1 MKTILTTLATVVV
14 GLLAFPDTAEA
25 RPHGHHGSSHTYK
38 SGHSSCGCAIY
49 TKRIISSYDCYH
61 RPVYRYYSVPVVH
74 KCRSNHSYRNH
85 YSSGYRYNSYKGH
98 HRSHYGHR
106 DRRYG
111 HRTYGSHISFRT
123 GFGNVQICR

>member
-74 KCRSNHSYRNH
+74 KCRSNHSYRSNRSH
-85 YSSGYRYNSYKGH
+85 YSSGYRHNSY
-98 HRSHYGHR
+98 YGHR
-106 DRRYG
+106 DRHYG
-111 HRTYGSHISFRT
+111 HRTYGSHISFSTGYGNRRT
-123 GFGNVQICR
+123 CR